1 MIIVMA
7 AATVLAIGAIFFIAQ
22 PLLRPPPKEFSTIG
36 MVSFE
41 LLARRDRIYG
51 ELRELE
57 FDFRVGKVT
66 DPEYSESRERLE
78 SDGARVLR
86 AIDAEIA
93 SLEQAIEREVG
104 HLRSTTSAC
113 AACGATLAAGA
124 RFCPSCGAT
133 VQIVARS

>member
-1 MIIVMA
+1 MA
-7 AATVLAIGAIFFIAQ
+7 ATNRYISLNPGH
-22 PLLRPPPKEFSTIG
+22 L
-36 MVSFE
+36 
-41 LLARRDRIYG
+41 
-51 ELRELE
+51 
-57 FDFRVGKVT
+57 RVGKVT

-93 SLEQAIEREVG
+93 SLELAIEREVG

-113 AACGATLAAGA
+113 AECGATLAAGA